1 VESADAVSLPLKLAV
16 ALLRDRNGVIDI
28 DLPVS
33 GSLDDPKFRV
43 GPIIWKAV
51 LSLLGKIVTA
61 PFALLGSLFGGGAD
75 LSELD
80 FAPGSAALDAAAQER
95 VASLRKALAERPGLQ
110 LDIPSTA
117 DPATDREALLAARW
131 DAAVAGT
138 GVADPAAYRDR
149 LLALHRERLG
159 TKAVI
164 PRPPKPAEGE
174 PEPDPVR
181 HAIAT
186 LEPLVRATFTIG
198 DEELAAL
205 AEQRAAA
212 VRDALLADGAVDPAR
227 IFLIRGEPAGTAD
240 GAVRMVLSLK

>member
-1 VESADAVSLPLKLAV
+1 
-16 ALLRDRNGVIDI
+16 
-28 DLPVS
+28 
-33 GSLDDPKFRV
+33 
-43 GPIIWKAV
+43 
-51 LSLLGKIVTA
+51 
-61 PFALLGSLFGGGAD
+61 
-75 LSELD
+75 
-80 FAPGSAALDAAAQER
+80 
-95 VASLRKALAERPGLQ
+95 
-110 LDIPSTA
+110 
-117 DPATDREALLAARW
+117 
-131 DAAVAGT
+131 VAGT